1 MTRSI
6 AILAFGASL
15 LAVAAWAQTENQ
27 ISPAE
32 APTAAAPAEVAAP
45 ETAAAAPRSPAPVRR
60 IEQPT
65 PMQDRVATIGILNKQ
80 NGIAREIKMKP
91 GQAVRLGAAIVR
103 LKACETTPSW
113 EQPPLTGAFL
123 QLDVTDAKQQVRRVF
138 SGWTF
143 AETPSLNPVSHP
155 IYDVWVKSCTMRF
168 PEAGPETVVISSPRA
183 AASSTASAASSESSA
198 KKSPETESASESAD

>member
-27 ISPAE
+27 TAPAE
-32 APTAAAPAEVAAP
+32 APTAAEAAAP
-45 ETAAAAPRSPAPVRR
+45 ETAVATPRSPAPVRR

-65 PMQDRVATIGILNKQ
+65 PMKDRIAMIGILNKQ
-80 NGIAREIKMKP
+80 NGIAREIRMKP

-123 QLDVTDAKQQVRRVF
+123 QLDVADAKQQVRRVF

-168 PEAGPETVVISSPRA
+168 PEAGPETVVVSSPRP
-183 AASSTASAASSESSA
+183 AASSTASAASSA

>member
-1 MTRSI
+1 MTRSA

-27 ISPAE
+27 ATTAE
-32 APTAAAPAEVAAP
+32 APTAAAPAEAAVP
-45 ETAAAAPRSPAPVRR
+45 ETAAAAPRSPAPPRR

-65 PMQDRVATIGILNKQ
+65 PMQDRIATIGILNKQ

-123 QLDVTDAKQQVRRVF
+123 QLDVADAKQQVRRVF

-183 AASSTASAASSESSA
+183 AASSAASSESSA

>member
-1 MTRSI
+1 VTRSA

-27 ISPAE
+27 ATTAE
-32 APTAAAPAEVAAP
+32 APTAAAPAEAAVP
-45 ETAAAAPRSPAPVRR
+45 ETAAAAPRSPAPPRR

-65 PMQDRVATIGILNKQ
+65 PMQDRIATIGILNKQ

-123 QLDVTDAKQQVRRVF
+123 QLDVADAKQQVRRVF

-183 AASSTASAASSESSA
+183 AASSAASSESSA